1 MKDYFNPKKYTLI
14 KTKTQIF
21 PSKKNIKNQNIY
33 VRLNPEYIKDN
44 YPSNNTYIQAQAP
57 TYIPYN
63 IINNNISSNDK
74 IYQKYFYINQRTT
87 PLNYKNNQTYN
98 NFNNINER
106 NIKGGI
112 RSPVADY
119 IENQNLDKYNLE
131 ENDYKNSTT
140 GFQILNR
147 MKGKYNNNMNFK
159 TSNNFNK
166 ISSRQKNNKKY
177 ISDYEINLVKNFIE
191 IINKVIEKK
200 KRKEL
205 FKNFFNNIKNYSKR
219 KVYLNYIN
227 NLNNKEK
234 SKYNEYKDMV
244 YNYIKS
250 KNSLPMSKIYN
261 KVFKPEDKIKFK
273 TINANKTINQTSKDN
288 NNTSINDTYRKNEIK
303 RVRQLQK
310 KYGKIY
316 EKKMKE
322 NISFEDRVKNYIN
335 HKTIESNSSINT
347 DNSLR
352 RQKLIYKKI
361 GRTERNFHKMNL
373 ADKIHK
379 THKTNI
385 DDLDNNNR
393 ITYKIYI
400 LKNIVT
406 ADKRIYVSI
415 NYISLDNKDKNKINN
430 ISFYDNDILDMSD
443 KIVINYLGNKSKT
456 NNTVRHRKKLSKIEE
471 EIDDKL
477 MNLSNIIRENKY
489 AKRKEKNEDNEK
501 SIKTIDANNSSNKKH
516 IKKKIDSLKFKKVYL
531 YNNNINKN
539 NDDN

>member
-1 MKDYFNPKKYTLI
+1 MEANG
-14 KTKTQIF
+14 
-21 PSKKNIKNQNIY
+21 
-33 VRLNPEYIKDN
+33 
-44 YPSNNTYIQAQAP
+44 
-57 TYIPYN
+57 
-63 IINNNISSNDK
+63 SSLK
-74 IYQKYFYINQRTT
+74 
-87 PLNYKNNQTYN
+87 
-98 NFNNINER
+98 NFNFE
-106 NIKGGI
+106 GM
-112 RSPVADY
+112 
-119 IENQNLDKYNLE
+119 
-131 ENDYKNSTT
+131 TT
-140 GFQILNR
+140 
-147 MKGKYNNNMNFK
+147 
-159 TSNNFNK
+159 
-166 ISSRQKNNKKY
+166 
-177 ISDYEINLVKNFIE
+177 EE
-191 IINKVIEKK
+191 IINKYESVLSTREKQILDLTVEIGNANAEINKLTDEIEKYDQENVTLLNKINKIEKNISQELSNKEIMFTRLQQKESEVEFLQIQLDALIKGTNIKPTEEK
-200 KRKEL
+200 KVTKNEDTGFFSSAKNKMKELKEKAMGKIKKIDFSDLINNKTQEDDKDKKEL

-316 EKKMKE
+316 EKKMKQ

-352 RQKLIYKKI
+352 RQKLTHKKI

-415 NYISLDNKDKNKINN
+415 NYISLDNKDKNK
-430 ISFYDNDILDMSD
+430 F
-443 KIVINYLGNKSKT
+443 
-456 NNTVRHRKKLSKIEE
+456 
-471 EIDDKL
+471 
-477 MNLSNIIRENKY
+477 
-489 AKRKEKNEDNEK
+489 A
-501 SIKTIDANNSSNKKH
+501 TI
-516 IKKKIDSLKFKKVYL
+516 
-531 YNNNINKN
+531 
-539 NDDN
+539 